1 MSETF
6 ASSDT
11 IEFKIGKNK
20 IDALLTG
27 YYQVNLGQT
36 EAILNNWNQVEVFCR
51 ENSAENK
58 LKLKTGQTV
67 TLKVK

>member
-1 MSETF
+1 MDYSPVIIKLIL
-6 ASSDT
+6 ARR
-11 IEFKIGKNK
+11 G
-20 IDALLTG
+20 
-27 YYQVNLGQT
+27 
-36 EAILNNWNQVEVFCR
+36 AILNSWNQIEVFCR

>member
-1 MSETF
+1 MDYSPVIIKLIL
-6 ASSDT
+6 ARR
-11 IEFKIGKNK
+11 G
-20 IDALLTG
+20 
-27 YYQVNLGQT
+27 V
-36 EAILNNWNQVEVFCR
+36 ILNSWNQVEVFCR